1 VPQQER
7 AKRSLRALNQGI
19 EKLKAALLKHS
30 TQTQLAD
37 ELQLSRSTVSRMLAG
52 KPVERDNFEK
62 ICDALELDWREIA
75 DLTNAC
81 REEEGLLAQVDTK
94 VLQPHNDINWQQL
107 CRTYLQLQ
115 RSLASNLFSAGMGIR
130 FALDELHIP
139 LGLVERP
146 QKSQR
151 WEDFDPAL
159 GSRVYQ
165 EEKSIPIDYDDFF
178 DRVLAQ
184 GQSPKSRGLR
194 LAIIG
199 EPGAGKTVQ
208 LLKISDWLLNQ
219 AVGLPIWISLG
230 AVGNKPLDQYLTED
244 WLRMALG
251 KAGLMSVHAE
261 AACKFEQLLNQGQVW
276 LLLDGVDEM
285 SVPNPLRTLAKQL
298 KVPLLQNVRVVL
310 TCRVNLW
317 DAISNALDE
326 FDTYKMLDFSFGDGN
341 KPNQVKQF
349 IDNWFSSSNPLSG
362 LRLWQQLNQTG
373 MTRIKDSARN
383 PLRLALLCLTWA
395 KGPETL
401 PKTKAGLYKVFVQA
415 LYRLKEKVFP
425 TTLRERSDLNAAFGK
440 LALQAFARGYKSV
453 FPSDLVEKELN
464 EGELFEK
471 ALELAWLNQ
480 VGVEKDNWSQP
491 IYAFFHPTFA
501 EYFAALA
508 IDDWRFFL
516 NHIPDNPSHSNVSYR
531 IFERQ
536 WKEVILLWLGREDVL
551 PTQKETLIR
560 ALVEFDDGCY
570 NFYWF
575 RAYLLAAAGIAEI
588 DDFNDSNLADRI
600 VTNLVNWTLSD
611 CNGYD
616 FQQLETLSRP
626 LVFAAKRE
634 AVVESAYKALKET
647 KPNRVIA
654 HLTLL
659 KDKSN
664 DETIRELALEILEDV
679 DPSRNNRTLEN
690 TATNL
695 PSFSTLAST
704 EPLPKNDSQDSLA
717 RIYDLIRSLKSPK
730 SKFSLRNSIF
740 ELGKIAFDNKDA
752 IIALEN
758 LLLIT
763 TENDFQ
769 WYICCTLLQIA
780 PGHASTVSYVL
791 DTLHQQSSSLFPNYN
806 FLLEHLSE
814 SQRRE
819 TVTKLKDCIME
830 PIDVEPGLRPI
841 GRYAICCDLIWHCA
855 QNMPY
860 PEFYKAFRA

>member
-1 VPQQER
+1 VQ
-7 AKRSLRALNQGI
+7 
-19 EKLKAALLKHS
+19 
-30 TQTQLAD
+30 D
-37 ELQLSRSTVSRMLAG
+37 VS
-52 KPVERDNFEK
+52 
-62 ICDALELDWREIA
+62 
-75 DLTNAC
+75 
-81 REEEGLLAQVDTK
+81 
-94 VLQPHNDINWQQL
+94 
-107 CRTYLQLQ
+107 
-115 RSLASNLFSAGMGIR
+115 
-130 FALDELHIP
+130 
-139 LGLVERP
+139 
-146 QKSQR
+146 
-151 WEDFDPAL
+151 
-159 GSRVYQ
+159 
-165 EEKSIPIDYDDFF
+165 
-178 DRVLAQ
+178 
-184 GQSPKSRGLR
+184 
-194 LAIIG
+194 
-199 EPGAGKTVQ
+199 
-208 LLKISDWLLNQ
+208 
-219 AVGLPIWISLG
+219 LPIWISLG

-401 PKTKAGLYKVFVQA
+401 PKTKVDLYKVFVEA
-415 LYRLKEKVFP
+415 LYSLKQEVL
-425 TTLRERSDLNAAFGK
+425 TTILPQEQDLNAALGK
-440 LALQAFARGYKSV
+440 LALQALTLGYKSV
-453 FPSDLVEKELN
+453 FPSYLVKKELN
-464 EGELFEK
+464 QAELKK
-471 ALELAWLNQ
+471 ALELGWLNQ
-480 VGVEKDNWSQP
+480 VAVNPENWTQP

-516 NHIPDNPSHSNVSYR
+516 NHIPDNPSHSNASYR

-551 PTQKETLIR
+551 PTQKEALIR

-575 RAYLLAAAGIAEI
+575 RAYLLAAAGIAEF

-690 TATNL
+690 TATSL

-780 PGHASTVSYVL
+780 PGHASTMSYVL

-830 PIDVEPGLRPI
+830 PIDVEPGLRPV